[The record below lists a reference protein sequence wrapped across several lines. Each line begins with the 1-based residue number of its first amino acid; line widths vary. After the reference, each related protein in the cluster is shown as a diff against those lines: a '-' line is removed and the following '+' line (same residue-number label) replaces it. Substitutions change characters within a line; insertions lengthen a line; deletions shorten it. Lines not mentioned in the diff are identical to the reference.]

1 MWAGPL
7 LLIVATA
14 IQVYA
19 GGAWSVAMIAVLGIF
34 LVVTSSGT
42 KSITSAVHNKS
53 NRLSGEAVG
62 ESMTT
67 EQLARLRWLKQVVL
81 VGATGRR

>member
-1 MWAGPL
+1 MNGSNHRLWAGTL

-42 KSITSAVHNKS
+42 KSIT
-53 NRLSGEAVG
+53 
-62 ESMTT
+62 
-67 EQLARLRWLKQVVL
+67 
-81 VGATGRR
+81 